1 MNAVILNYHDD
12 LVKVRTDVGIFEGV
26 WCSDQPTEY
35 MHYDLEL
42 ACDDVIEQDELQ
54 YSRVST
60 PFINND
66 ENGVIINCLLEE
78 IEDCVMFLRLFGDLL
93 MLEISPSSSFS
104 RYIGHYVRIRLS
116 NIQMYA
122 I

>member
-1 MNAVILNYHDD
+1 MNAVVLNYQDK

-26 WCSDQPTEY
+26 WCSDQPAEY
-35 MHYDLEL
+35 RHYDLEL

-54 YSRVST
+54 YSGGST

-66 ENGVIINCLLEE
+66 ENGVIVNCLLEE
-78 IEDCVMFLRLFGDLL
+78 IEDCVMFLRFFGDLL
-93 MLEISPSSSFS
+93 MLEISPLSSFS

-116 NIQMYA
+116 KIQMYA